1 MSKNYTGLGKILVGI
16 ILILMLQAFHAKA
29 APGDPD
35 PAFPANS
42 VRFPIYGDYSGLAM
56 NRIEVLS
63 DGKYLVAGF
72 MGYSEPN
79 LPDRADR
86 LILRRHNADG
96 SLDTSFGRNGDVV
109 EYIGFGQY
117 RRIKMSRPS
126 RIAVQPDGKIL
137 IGGKRHSDDG
147 QVLGL
152 SVWRFTADGFLDET
166 FDGDGRKDLTDLMT
180 QFPDPSA
187 EVETIKVVKS
197 NEFSLEPL
205 KIYVLCTY
213 NNINDYYIES
223 KSLADSSKLIKLN
236 LNGGYDTDFGS
247 SGKAFLSGEFND
259 IAIYKQLSLANELIY
274 LAGIGEDNTLTVWRY
289 TKDGFPDTT
298 FAANGRS
305 SLPFD
310 YYKRRF
316 ENILIQ
322 KDGKLL
328 LSGDFNPT
336 QGIIMNHIMRMNPN
350 GVFDQQFGNA
360 TISGVGAVTRPHVFN
375 FSIAQQSDG
384 KFIVGYSPKR
394 YFRDGTL
401 DESYIVPNSYSNELN
416 SFTIQKDNK
425 LVNVDAYWE
434 SNVGNRSYVISR
446 MLP

>member
-1 MSKNYTGLGKILVGI
+1 MSKNYIGLGKVLIGI
-16 ILILMLQAFHAKA
+16 ILMLMLQAFQAKA

-42 VRFPIYGDYSGLAM
+42 VRFPIYGDYYGLVM

-72 MGYSEPN
+72 AYYTD
-79 LPDRADR
+79 PDPDR

-109 EYIGFGQY
+109 EYVGFGQY
-117 RRIKMSRPS
+117 RRIKMSNPS

-152 SVWRFTADGFLDET
+152 AIWRFTADGFPDET

-180 QFPDPSA
+180 HLPETNA
-187 EVETIKVVKS
+187 EVETIKVIKP
-197 NEFSLEPL
+197 NGFSIEPV

-213 NNINDYYIES
+213 NNIYQYGIEYN
-223 KSLADSSKLIKLN
+223 LADSSKLIKLN
-236 LNGGYDTDFGS
+236 LNGSYDTNFGL
-247 SGKAFLSGEFND
+247 SGKASLSGEFNE
-259 IAIYKQLSLANELIY
+259 IALYKPSSLANETIY

-305 SLPFD
+305 SLPID

-316 ENILIQ
+316 KDILIQ

-328 LSGDFNPT
+328 LSGDLNVT
-336 QGIIMNHIMRMNPN
+336 QGIIQNYIMRMNPN

-360 TISGVGAVTRPHVFN
+360 TISGAGAVTRGGAFN
-375 FSIAQQSDG
+375 YSIAQQSDG
-384 KFIVGYSPKR
+384 KFIAGYLPKR

-401 DESYIVPNSYSNELN
+401 DESYVVPNSYSNELN
-416 SFTIQKDNK
+416 YFTIQKDNK
-425 LVNVDAYWE
+425 LVNVDTYWE
-434 SNVGNRSYVISR
+434 HNVGNRSYVISR